1 MKQYDAAAEHKPF
14 ERSAQAPKD
23 RSRGAHPNKGLKG
36 KNPYSG
42 VELKEGK

>member
-1 MKQYDAAAEHKPF
+1 MKYFDATTEHKPF
-14 ERSAQAPKD
+14 ERSKTVTK
-23 RSRGAHPNKGLKG
+23 GHPNKGVKG

>member
-1 MKQYDAAAEHKPF
+1 MTKQYDATAEHKPF
-14 ERSAQAPKD
+14 EASSQK
-23 RSRGAHPNKGLKG
+23 SKGHPNKGLKG